1 MERHLKTF
9 IKALLLLIAAQ
20 ALLSSCSS
28 SEEDDPTLTVGYY
41 LAIESSEILGLSEE
55 ELNGSNLP
63 PSRHNVYV
71 TIIKM
76 RRALRKEFP
85 EPRLKGDDARVIAIC
100 DSCYSESLY
109 CGSHGA
115 TLCTLRLIRTLQD
128 GDRVV
133 KSQQLKFYKFIS
145 MGYM

>member
-1 MERHLKTF
+1 MERKSLF
-9 IKALLLLIAAQ
+9 LIMGLLLLVATLAS
-20 ALLSSCSS
+20 LSSCSS
-28 SEEDDPTLTVGYY
+28 SDDEPVPTTFSYY
-41 LAIESSEILGLSEE
+41 LAIESSELLGLSED

-85 EPRLKGDDARVIAIC
+85 KPRLQGNDARVIAIC
-100 DSCYSESLY
+100 DSCYRESIY

-115 TLCTLRLIRTLQD
+115 TLCTLRLIRTQNH
-128 GDRVV
+128 GERVV
-133 KSQQLKFYKFIS
+133 KSQQLKFYKFIAI
-145 MGYM
+145 